1 MNTIKIQDQT
11 YPIRLPDFATREEL
25 VESYANSGKA
35 QRTVGYILV
44 AITGVCCPGLL
55 QGLEMGSYED
65 TLDPLRWGRALYSQL
80 RENEIPTAEV
90 MTQGA
95 ELLKVI
101 LEDLYPRELEVEEGK
116 PSSPPGEEDRI

>member
-55 QGLEMGSYED
+55 QGLEMGSYEEPW
-65 TLDPLRWGRALYSQL
+65 TLSD
-80 RENEIPTAEV
+80 
-90 MTQGA
+90 GA
-95 ELLKVI
+95 GLST
-101 LEDLYPRELEVEEGK
+101 
-116 PSSPPGEEDRI
+116 PSSGRMRSPPLK